1 VFVHLTKTSITLP
14 DDLLKEARSISKN
27 FSSLVTDA
35 LREYIRQ
42 RKVQKAMESFGS
54 WEKREES
61 STEIVNELRKEEGRD
76 YAGRSH

>member
-1 VFVHLTKTSITLP
+1 MHLTKTSITLP

-27 FSSLVTDA
+27 FSALVTDA

-61 STEIVNELRKEEGRD
+61 STEIVNELRKVEGRD

>member
-1 VFVHLTKTSITLP
+1 MHLAKTSISLL
-14 DDLLKEARSISKN
+14 DDLLTEARSISKN

-42 RKVQKAMESFGS
+42 RKVQKALESFGS

-61 STEIVNELRKEEGRD
+61 STEIVNELRG
-76 YAGRSH
+76 GVT

>member
-1 VFVHLTKTSITLP
+1 MHLTKTSITLP
-14 DDLLKEARSISKN
+14 DDLLQEARSISKN

-42 RKVQKAMESFGS
+42 RKVQKALESFGS
-54 WEKREES
+54 WEKREDS
-61 STEIVNELRKEEGRD
+61 STGIVNELRKEEGRD

>member
-1 VFVHLTKTSITLP
+1 MHLTKTSITLP
-14 DDLLKEARSISKN
+14 DDLLKEAKAISKN

-54 WEKREES
+54 WEKRENS
-61 STEIVNELRKEEGRD
+61 STEIVNELRKVEGRD

>member
-1 VFVHLTKTSITLP
+1 MHLTKTSITLP

-35 LREYIRQ
+35 LREYLRQ

-61 STEIVNELRKEEGRD
+61 SAGIVNELRKDKGRD